1 MSTLPTIAV
10 PLNELESLFD
20 ALGLR
25 DKILDGRI
33 ASQAIP
39 AARRPSQPP
48 KYPGGISDI
57 VRHSNA
63 LGYQVATSHRITMP
77 DGTIP
82 HSHPK
87 DLHIGEI
94 VIYLAE

>member
-1 MSTLPTIAV
+1 MSNLPTIAV
-10 PLNELESLFD
+10 PLRELEILFD
-20 ALGLR
+20 ALGLS

-33 ASQAIP
+33 ASQFILN
-39 AARRPSQPP
+39 ARRPSRPP
-48 KYPGGISDI
+48 KYSGGTSDI
-57 VRHSNA
+57 IRHFNA

-77 DGTIP
+77 DGTIA

-94 VIYLAE
+94 AIYTE

>member
-1 MSTLPTIAV
+1 MSNLPTIAV
-10 PLNELESLFD
+10 LRYELELLFD
-20 ALGLR
+20 ALGLS

-33 ASQAIP
+33 ASQFIP
-39 AARRPSQPP
+39 GARRPSRPP
-48 KYPGGISDI
+48 KYPGGTRDI
-57 VRHSNA
+57 VRHFNA

-94 VIYLAE
+94 VIYAE

>member
-1 MSTLPTIAV
+1 MSKPPTIVVSQDQLDA
-10 PLNELESLFD
+10 LFD

-25 DKILDGRI
+25 DKILAGRI
-33 ASQAIP
+33 TSHHIP
-39 AARRPSQPP
+39 GNRRPARSPRFP
-48 KYPGGISDI
+48 RGISDI

-63 LGYQVATSHRITMP
+63 LGYQVATSHRITLP

-87 DLHIGEI
+87 DLHVGEI
-94 VIYLAE
+94 VIYAE

>member
-1 MSTLPTIAV
+1 MSNLPTIAV
-10 PLNELESLFD
+10 PLYELEILFN
-20 ALGLR
+20 ALGLS

-33 ASQAIP
+33 ASQVIP
-39 AARRPSQPP
+39 NARRLSRPP
-48 KYPGGISDI
+48 KYSGGTSDI

-63 LGYQVATSHRITMP
+63 LGYQIATSHRITMP

-94 VIYLAE
+94 VIYAE